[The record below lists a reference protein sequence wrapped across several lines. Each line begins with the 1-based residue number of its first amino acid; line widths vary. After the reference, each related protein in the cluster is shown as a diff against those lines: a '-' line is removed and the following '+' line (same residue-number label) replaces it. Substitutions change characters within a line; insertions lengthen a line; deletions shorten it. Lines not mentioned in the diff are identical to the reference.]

1 MEFMELIE
9 FAECTGASPLVY
21 GDPLLFIPFP
31 SGILVMGRGIS
42 ERGAAPL
49 SNTLPSVRRLPPPFL
64 Y

>member
-1 MEFMELIE
+1 MELIE

-21 GDPLLFIPFP
+21 DDPILLIPFP

-49 SNTLPSVRRLPPPFL
+49 SSTTTSVRKLSPPFL